1 MCKSKTLGK
10 GSINPSLYSFGGMNL
25 NCVRPVKKSYG
36 VICSSRKSSVL
47 GLKSAKSIWFI
58 EIRMEKAKLTYRS
71 SFSKQISKSKFCFQ

>member
-25 NCVRPVKKSYG
+25 NCVRPVQKSYG
-36 VICSSRKSSVL
+36 AICSSRKSSVL